1 MASLNFIKKNKTC
14 IRVPKNSHEAKG
26 DTSIFGC
33 VRVLAWMPSMWA
45 RYAETIDV
53 LSMEKDVQC
62 NDRLFEIVNIV

>member
-1 MASLNFIKKNKTC
+1 
-14 IRVPKNSHEAKG
+14 
-26 DTSIFGC
+26 
-33 VRVLAWMPSMWA
+33 MWA